1 MKKYILFLLPV
12 LVFVGLTLFH
22 EPPVGKVSAWND
34 DVKLCHRLGNGT
46 YNYLVV
52 DDDAVP
58 GHLGHGDFLYGGGQL
73 FKDLWCN
80 THVPQ
85 PTPTPTLV
93 PTVTPTLEPTA
104 TPSATPTPTD
114 IPDQECEGGYIEV
127 EEECVP
133 EPTPTET
140 PRVTPTPD
148 PELPFPQ
155 PQLGISSGGFAQCQ
169 GTAPDKA
176 PANFHVYRNGD
187 QAVARWYYDANVS
200 WKVVVYYGLTGQGD
214 QHSVVFENK
223 PGSGLIEG
231 LGNRDFD
238 FRAVFTDGCL
248 ESISTKAVVDGNTN
262 GWILFR

>member
-1 MKKYILFLLPV
+1 MIKKIIFISTLFGLMGFV
-12 LVFVGLTLFH
+12 AFVGMKAFAS
-22 EPPVGKVSAWND
+22 PVQAGHD
-34 DVKLCHRLGNGT
+34 QVKLCHKLGNGT

-127 EEECVP
+127 EEEC
-133 EPTPTET
+133 
-140 PRVTPTPD
+140 
-148 PELPFPQ
+148 
-155 PQLGISSGGFAQCQ
+155 
-169 GTAPDKA
+169 
-176 PANFHVYRNGD
+176 
-187 QAVARWYYDANVS
+187 
-200 WKVVVYYGLTGQGD
+200 
-214 QHSVVFENK
+214 
-223 PGSGLIEG
+223 
-231 LGNRDFD
+231 
-238 FRAVFTDGCL
+238 
-248 ESISTKAVVDGNTN
+248 
-262 GWILFR
+262 